1 MRITVTGDKEE
12 LRPVLEQ
19 FCKDLEDQYAKEK
32 EKWEKRLNR
41 NPIRWGKVEM
51 PEMVFSVLDHPD
63 NDTDLVFFHSMPTP
77 MLHKILR
84 IPIRRMEQMLEGYC
98 KSKGIECKSKWTG
111 D

>member
-1 MRITVTGDKEE
+1 MRILITGDKEK
-12 LRPVLEQ
+12 LRPVLEE
-19 FCKDLEDQYAKEK
+19 FCKGLEEQYSKEK
-32 EKWEKRLNR
+32 DKWEKRLNR
-41 NPIRWGKVEM
+41 IPTRLGRTVM
-51 PEMVFSVLDHPD
+51 PEMAFAVLDYTE

-77 MLHKILR
+77 MLHKILK